1 MCLFRK
7 FEVKLDRS
15 FDVNSQIFQS
25 NFSDFS
31 FLPKILHVY
40 LPILQFK
47 NFALI
52 LFIFSGVLV
61 VDFLHCFYGER
72 KHGSSDRRCSMK
84 KVFLKVLRNLLENN
98 CAIVSFLIRLQ
109 AFFSFCTFYFWMMK
123 ILTFKKCRFHVL

>member
-7 FEVKLDRS
+7 FEVKLDRR
-15 FDVNSQIFQS
+15 FEVNSQIFQS

-72 KHGSSDRRCSMK
+72 KHRSSDWRCSMK
-84 KVFLKVLRNLLENN
+84 KMFLKVLRNVHENN

-109 AFFSFCTFYFWMMK
+109 AFFCFCPFCFWMMK
-123 ILTFKKCRFHVL
+123 LLTFEKCRFRVL